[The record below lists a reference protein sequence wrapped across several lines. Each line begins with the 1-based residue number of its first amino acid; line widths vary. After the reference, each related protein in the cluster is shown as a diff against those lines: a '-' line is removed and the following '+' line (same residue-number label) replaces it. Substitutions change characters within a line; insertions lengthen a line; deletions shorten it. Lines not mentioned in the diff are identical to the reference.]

1 MPATYE
7 PIATTTTG
15 SNTTD
20 VILSSIP
27 ATYTDLKLVIT
38 GSGVTASTPVFYLNG
53 DTNLLYSVTR
63 MTANTTD
70 LITSR
75 SSGQSK
81 IFPNDVTLETEPRK
95 HLFVLDIF
103 NYAGSTFKTVL
114 FSCTRLPTTTSNS
127 RLEKM
132 VGLYRS
138 TSAITSITMSTF
150 SGTDLIRAG
159 STYTLFG
166 IKAA

>member
-7 PIATTTTG
+7 PIATTTTTG
-15 SNTTD
+15 NVTD
-20 VILSSIP
+20 VTLSSIP

-38 GSGVTASTPVFYLNG
+38 GSGATASTPVFYFNL
-53 DTNLLYSVTR
+53 DTSTLYSVTR

-70 LITSR
+70 VITSR
-75 SSGQSK
+75 STGQTK
-81 IFPNDVTLETEPRK
+81 IVPNDVTLETEPRK

-103 NYAGSTFKTVL
+103 NYAGSTFKTTL
-114 FSCTRLPTTTSNS
+114 LSCTRVPTTTSNS